1 MVCHS
6 SNLDGYYHYG
16 KHSSYADGVNW
27 YHWKGYHYCARK
39 AEIKGRLVELGL
51 NTLRRHNFGRN
62 VIVGALSIML
72 VSEWAFFQHKSNNN
86 NNNNNN
92 I

>member
-1 MVCHS
+1 MVTIIMASTHRMS
-6 SNLDGYYHYG
+6 
-16 KHSSYADGVNW
+16 DGVNW

-62 VIVGALSIML
+62 VIVGALCIML
-72 VSEWAFFQHKSNNN
+72 VSEWAFFQNKSNNN
-86 NNNNNN
+86 NN
-92 I
+92 IKLILRLIFS